1 VTLFRTISF
10 GLLILLS
17 TSCTSILKRTLGNYF
32 YKKDFLP
39 DPVPKDT
46 KFYSEIPY
54 ELQDGWT
61 IIKVKINNNP
71 KEFRFLFDTGAR
83 CYIADSIAR
92 ELRLYPT
99 SYEKSR
105 DTNGSVVEAGVYRL
119 NITIGQFKLK
129 NVGVLSKNNFENL
142 SRNCYQIDGIIGAN
156 ILNQAVF
163 HFDSEKNILHI
174 TNSIDRIPESKRQN
188 KLRLTNHNWNG
199 QSFVKVRVN
208 KQKGKFLFD
217 TGSANLL
224 FVEEKI
230 KNHEMPIKRRIGFI
244 GGLHSLKRDTISFYK
259 IQNIRLGKEN
269 AKIFSE
275 NVVLSYSNVEN
286 NLGNGILKK
295 YLLTLDRS
303 KKRLYLSPK
312 NVEIERLKISNLQLD
327 YKFGKTFVSSLTI
340 NCELQKMGL
349 SLGDTIT
356 VVNDIRTDSF
366 KDYCNFKSVRDSLFL
381 NIRNKEIVLTTKRG
395 TLEKKYI
402 VTDSLFYD

>member
-17 TSCTSILKRTLGNYF
+17 TSCTSVLKRTLGNYF
-32 YKKDFLP
+32 YKRDFLP

-46 KFYSEIPY
+46 RFYSEIPY
-54 ELQDGWT
+54 ELRDGWT
-61 IIKVKINNNP
+61 IIKVKLNNNP
-71 KEFRFLFDTGAR
+71 KEFRFIFDTGAR
-83 CYIADSIAR
+83 SCISDSIAK
-92 ELRLYPT
+92 ELRIYPIR
-99 SYEKSR
+99 YAKSR
-105 DTNGSVVEAGVYRL
+105 DINGSVVDAGLYRI
-119 NITIGQFKLK
+119 NITIGQFRLE
-129 NVGVLSKNNFENL
+129 NVGVLSKGNFENL
-142 SRNCYQIDGIIGAN
+142 TKNCYQIDGIIGAN
-156 ILNQAVF
+156 ILNQAIF

-188 KLRLTNHNWNG
+188 KLRLVNHNWNG

-230 KNHEMPIKRRIGFI
+230 KNHEMPIKQRIGFI

-259 IQNIRLGKEN
+259 IQNIRLGNEN
-269 AKIFSE
+269 TEIFDE
-275 NVVLSYSNVEN
+275 NVVISYSNAEN

-295 YLLTLDRS
+295 YLVTLDRS

-312 NVEIERLKISNLQLD
+312 NVEIEKLKISNLQLD

-366 KDYCNFKSVRDSLFL
+366 KDYCIFKSVRDSLFL